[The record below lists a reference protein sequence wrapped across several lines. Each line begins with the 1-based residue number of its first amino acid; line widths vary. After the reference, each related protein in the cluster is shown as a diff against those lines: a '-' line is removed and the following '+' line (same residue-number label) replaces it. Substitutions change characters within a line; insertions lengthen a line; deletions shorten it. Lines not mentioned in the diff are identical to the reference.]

1 MAYIIWT
8 RFQIDAQYLIGG
20 SVAYSKFKILYDS
33 RDSNVGFNYLVNKM
47 LNFRIIQNDE
57 NELETYN

>member
-1 MAYIIWT
+1 MIPDQLVIPK
-8 RFQIDAQYLIGG
+8 G
-20 SVAYSKFKILYDS
+20 FKILYDS

>member
-1 MAYIIWT
+1 MGRIKW
-8 RFQIDAQYLIGG
+8 FSDSL
-20 SVAYSKFKILYDS
+20 FKILYDS

>member
-1 MAYIIWT
+1 MGRTKW
-8 RFQIDAQYLIGG
+8 FND
-20 SVAYSKFKILYDS
+20 SSFEILYDS
-33 RDSNVGFNYLVNKM
+33 RDSNAGFNYLVNKM